1 MLYPLRRISDIRKP
15 PMTKDLLEN
24 IEILPREVKARMDR
38 GEQFLFVD
46 VREPWEHQTA
56 HIEGA
61 KLIPL
66 GQIPANFGELD
77 AAEDVVLF
85 CHHGMRSLDAA
96 AWLRSQGVEGARSMT
111 GGIERWAVEIDPKV
125 PHY

>member
-1 MLYPLRRISDIRKP
+1 MAP
-15 PMTKDLLEN
+15 DLLEN
-24 IEILPREVKARMDR
+24 IEITPREVKEHLER
-38 GEQFLFVD
+38 GDKFLFVD

-66 GQIPANFGELD
+66 GQIPASLAEIEAAGE
-77 AAEDVVLF
+77 VVIF